1 MDNRTEV
8 ERIKATNNLAS
19 MPANPWEF
27 DVDLGIFPDD
37 ALSRILAVIGEIA
50 KHSSDAWPTDEE
62 WRAVLPAWLRQ
73 NLPELT
79 KEETDRLLAA
89 TPRDQ
94 WDTLPW
100 EFGSWIDAVRDRGW
114 KWWGYKQEGASATLV
129 LHIAMFP
136 ERIDAF
142 KEILRAAGLRLVAE
156 RYEALDH
163 GLAISR

>member
-1 MDNRTEV
+1 MDNKTEI
-8 ERIKATNNLAS
+8 ERIEATNNLTS
-19 MPANPWEF
+19 MPTNPWEF
-27 DVDLGIFPDD
+27 DVELGASPNES
-37 ALSRILAVIGEIA
+37 LTRILAVIGEIA
-50 KHSSDAWPTDEE
+50 KHSADAWPSDDE
-62 WRAVLPAWLRQ
+62 WRSVLPSWLKQ

-94 WDTLPW
+94 WDTLPC

-114 KWWGYKQEGASATLV
+114 RWWGYSQQMNTATFV

-142 KEILRAAGLRLVAE
+142 KEILRAASIEIVCE
-156 RYEALDH
+156 RYKALN
-163 GLAISR
+163 